1 MPSSDLVALTD
12 NRCYELVV
20 VDDGSTD
27 DTATVVTARDALA
40 QVPSLADRGW
50 GRHWTAA
57 R

>member
-1 MPSSDLVALTD
+1 MPSFSVVARID

-40 QVPSLADRGW
+40 HVHSLADRGW
-50 GRHWTAA
+50 GRHRTAA